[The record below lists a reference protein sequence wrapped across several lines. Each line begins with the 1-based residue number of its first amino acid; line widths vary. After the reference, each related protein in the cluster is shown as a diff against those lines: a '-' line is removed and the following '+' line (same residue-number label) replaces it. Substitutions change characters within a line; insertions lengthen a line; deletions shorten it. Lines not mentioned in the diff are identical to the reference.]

1 MIEDFEPNIKEML
14 IGLETTFKQLEI
26 CKPSEKQ
33 SLIDKA
39 KQDISNIESELDMFD
54 SEIQIEDDQA
64 TAKQYKSIYNVLQAD
79 LKRLKDEFEMK
90 KMQGSHIQE
99 ELDKINSMSAEQLQS
114 QAINH
119 GDKLLAKRKERAHNI
134 LFTLNQ
140 ANMMVADIN
149 DEIKEQNQR
158 MMDMEEII
166 KDSQSSLN
174 RANEMI
180 GYFAKAFYRDIILKI
195 LIILIA
201 IAVIAI
207 IIASVA
213 KKKDIKKDAAAT
225 TNSTT
230 NSTTPVVKR
239 LLPSADPLV
248 RLLAKGYPP
257 SHQLSYRKSSND
269 GIDTVATA
277 A

>member
-1 MIEDFEPNIKEML
+1 MIEDYEPNIKEML
-14 IGLETTFKQLEI
+14 VNLENTYKQIEI

-33 SLIDKA
+33 GLIDKV
-39 KQDISNIESELDMFD
+39 KQDIQNIESELDMFD
-54 SEIQIEDDQA
+54 SEIQIEDA
-64 TAKQYKSIYNVLQAD
+64 STAKQYKSIFNVLQAD

-90 KMQGSHIQE
+90 KMQGAHIQE

-114 QAINH
+114 KAIDH
-119 GDKLLAKRKERAHNI
+119 GDKLLAKRNERAKNI
-134 LFTLNQ
+134 LFTINQ

-174 RANEMI
+174 RANEML
-180 GYFAKAFYRDIILKI
+180 GYFAKAFYRDIVLKI

-201 IAVIAI
+201 LAVIAI

-213 KKKDIKKDAAAT
+213 KKKDIKSTATAAT
-225 TNSTT
+225 NTTT

-239 LLPSADPLV
+239 LLQSANPLV
-248 RLLAKGYPP
+248 RILASGYAP
-257 SHQLSYRKSSND
+257 SHQAHSRRSA
-269 GIDTVATA
+269 IDDLEKVATA